1 MSDGDFAACLAYVL
15 GVPAG
20 EVPDDPPAWRP
31 WLAGRGLGLVPIAEP
46 AAFNWGGP
54 WIAELPSGPVVAFGS
69 PPGIVMRPAG
79 GDDAFATV
87 ERGHLV
93 APLDAAL
100 WRPVEPAMP
109 PRTEGVVELIAVAP
123 AAEAAMVVVERAE
136 AVAGAGLRGDRYL
149 TREGSFDG
157 PTGHDLTLVEAER
170 LEGLLAPA
178 DARRNVVTRG
188 IDLNALVGRRFVVG
202 DVECVGRRLCEP
214 CALLE
219 RLTAPGVLRALVH
232 QGGLRADILRG
243 GTFAP
248 GDPVRPLDEET

>member
-1 MSDGDFAACLAYVL
+1 MSADGDFAACLGHVL
-15 GVPAG
+15 GLPASAVPG
-20 EVPDDPPAWRP
+20 DPAAARP
-31 WLAGRGLGLVPIAEP
+31 WLAERGLGLVPVADP
-46 AAFNWGGP
+46 AAFHWGGP
-54 WIAELPSGPVVAFGS
+54 WIAELPGETVVAFGS
-69 PPGIVMRPAG
+69 PPGIVLRPSG
-79 GDDAFATV
+79 GDAPLAAV

-93 APLDAAL
+93 APLDAGL
-100 WRPVEPAMP
+100 WRPAGPELPLRAA
-109 PRTEGVVELIAVAP
+109 GVVELIAVAP
-123 AAEAAMVVVERAE
+123 AAEAPMVVVERAE

-149 TREGSFDG
+149 TRDGSFDG
-157 PTGHDLTLVEAER
+157 PVGHDLTLVEAER

-188 IDLNALVGRRFVVG
+188 IDLNALVGRRFAVG

-243 GTFAP
+243 GSIAP
-248 GDPVRPLDEET
+248 GDAVRAID